1 MTNMADISREV
12 LDELLE
18 IKRLLVFALQQQP
31 GVTQTQIAAALGTSQ
46 SQISKMLGAVP
57 GPEGS
62 IANLDASAPPRVN
75 VQLVS
80 SESTGVRTPNVAPEF
95 RLAP

>member
-18 IKRLLVFALQQQP
+18 IKRLLVFALLQQP

-46 SQISKMLGAVP
+46 SQISKMLGA
-57 GPEGS
+57 GNKS
-62 IANLDASAPPRVN
+62 K
-75 VQLVS
+75 
-80 SESTGVRTPNVAPEF
+80 
-95 RLAP
+95 